1 MVLVVVVDTLA
12 VKRLAV
18 LDVEDMRVRPALD
31 KLVLRETD
39 KVVCKVKPVFIVDL
53 LVSLSVDARSI
64 TRSDSS
70 DIGILALVDLKVD
83 VKEKSCDIGD
93 CVVGFVS

>member
-39 KVVCKVKPVFIVDL
+39 KVVCKSVFIVDL

-70 DIGILALVDLKVD
+70 DIGILALVDLKVN